1 MKTSTMKTIDHYL
14 GIPVCLFLDIVQRLR
29 EIFPRQHVRVYRRI
43 LVMKFFGMGTIL
55 LASPML
61 RAIKARHPD
70 ATIGFLTFES
80 NRDIVMRLGLVDEVY
95 TLRTGTLRQFA
106 GDLLRSIRVIRR
118 SRYDVTIDM
127 EFFSKFST
135 IITYLSGSPVRIGYF
150 MRQLWRGDLL
160 TEQIYYNH
168 FKHITEVIGALAV
181 PLDVRITDGT
191 IQRPMISSSDLERAS
206 ELLTSEGVD
215 SNELLI
221 AFNVNVSDL
230 SLERRW
236 PKEHFQQLAA
246 ALLLELDARLLF
258 VGGAGDISY
267 VNEVIAPFAG
277 NDRVI
282 ALAGKTSL
290 GELLGVMTHCDLF
303 ITNDSGPLHLAAS
316 LGLPTVSFFGPE
328 TPVLYGPRGGD
339 TLIFHEELY
348 CSPCLNVFN
357 VKTAPCAGRN
367 LCLSAIKV
375 DTVLTSIRSH
385 FASLWELH
393 GTVTRRAAGKG
404 N

>member
-1 MKTSTMKTIDHYL
+1 MKTSTMKTIDHYV

-29 EIFPRQHVRVYRRI
+29 EIFPRQHASVYRRI
-43 LVMKFFGMGTIL
+43 LVMKFFGMGSIL

-70 ATIGFLTFES
+70 TSIGFLTFEA
-80 NRDIVMRLGLVDEVY
+80 NRDIVTRLGLVDEVY
-95 TLRTGTLRQFA
+95 TLRTGNLRQFA
-106 GDLLRSIRVIRR
+106 VDLLRSLRLIRR
-118 SRYDVTIDM
+118 ARYDVTIDM

-181 PLDVRITDGT
+181 PLDVRITDGS
-191 IQRPMISSSDLERAS
+191 IQRPMISTSDLERAS
-206 ELLTSEGVD
+206 ELLASEGVGPD
-215 SNELLI
+215 ELVI

-267 VNEVIAPFAG
+267 VSEVIAPFAG
-277 NDRVI
+277 NARVI

-290 GELLGVMTHCDLF
+290 GELLGVMTRCDLF

-316 LGLPTVSFFGPE
+316 LGIPTVSFFGPE

-339 TLIFHEELY
+339 ALIFHEELY

-375 DTVLTSIRSH
+375 DTVLAGIRGH

-393 GTVTRRAAGKG
+393 GTAIRRAMGKG

>member
-1 MKTSTMKTIDHYL
+1 MKTSTMKKIDHYV
-14 GIPVCLFLDIVQRLR
+14 GIPVCLCLDIVQRLR
-29 EIFPRQHVRVYRRI
+29 DIFPRKQVSDYRRI
-43 LVMKFFGMGTIL
+43 LVMKFFGMGSIL

-61 RAIKARHPD
+61 RAIKARHPN
-70 ATIGFLTFES
+70 ATIAFLTFEA

-95 TLRTGTLRQFA
+95 TLRTGSLCQFA
-106 GDLLRSIRVIRR
+106 GDLLRSLLIIRR
-118 SRYDVTIDM
+118 ARYDVTMDM

-168 FKHITEVIGALAV
+168 FKHITEVIGALAA
-181 PLDVRITDGT
+181 PLDVRITDGA
-191 IQRPMISSSDLERAS
+191 IQRPLISASDLERAAQ
-206 ELLTSEGVD
+206 LLAANGVGPD
-215 SNELLI
+215 EMLI

-258 VGGAGDISY
+258 VGGSGDVAY
-267 VNEVIAPFAG
+267 VNEAIAPFMG
-277 NDRVI
+277 NDRVVS
-282 ALAGKTSL
+282 LAGKSSL

-316 LGLPTVSFFGPE
+316 LGIPTVSFFGPE

-339 TLIFHEELY
+339 ALIFHEELY

-367 LCLSAIKV
+367 LCLSAIQA
-375 DTVLTSIRSH
+375 DTVLAGIRSH
-385 FASLWELH
+385 FAGLWERH
-393 GTVTRRAAGKG
+393 DTEPRRSMG
-404 N
+404 NES